1 MIYPNDVRYLWW
13 LLLAIVVALLAY
25 FLAPVLTPFLA
36 AAILAYICN
45 PVVDRMQR
53 HRVPRTLG
61 VAIMLLLLAALVAVL
76 VLILIP
82 LFQRQI
88 SALAVHMPQF
98 IDWLHRVAAP
108 WVKDTFNIELDIDS
122 LRSYVVDNMHAIQG
136 VATRLL
142 PSLKS
147 GGLALLGI
155 LLNLVLI
162 PVVLFYFLR
171 DWNKMLAALDE
182 MIPRRWHPTVTKL
195 AHDIDVVLGE
205 FLRGQLSVI
214 LLQCVFYVGGL
225 WLVGLDSALPVGI
238 IAGVLTFVPY
248 LGTVVGVVLATL
260 TGFVQFAN
268 LSGVLWVW
276 GVFILGKLLEDYLW
290 MPYLVGD
297 RIGLHPV
304 TVIFALL
311 AFGYLFGFFGVLL
324 ALPVSAAL
332 LVWLRHLR
340 QRYFDSGLYNT

>member
-1 MIYPNDVRYLWW
+1 MDYPNDVRYLWW
-13 LLLAIVVALLAY
+13 LLLAIVAAVLAY
-25 FLAPVLTPFLA
+25 LLGPVLAPFLA

-45 PVVDRMQR
+45 PLVDRMQR
-53 HRVPRTLG
+53 HRIPRTLG

-98 IDWLHRVAAP
+98 IDWLHEVVAP
-108 WVKDTFNIELDIDS
+108 WVKDTFHVELDIDS
-122 LRSYVVDNMHAIQG
+122 LKSYVVGNMQAVQG

-171 DWNKMLAALDE
+171 DWNKMLAAIDE
-182 MIPRRWHPTVTKL
+182 MIPRRWHDTVTKL
-195 AHDIDVVLGE
+195 GGDIDRVLGE

-214 LLQCVFYVGGL
+214 LLQCVFYVAGL

-238 IAGVLTFVPY
+238 IAGMLTFVPY

-260 TGFVQFAN
+260 TGFVQFGN
-268 LSGVLWVW
+268 LYGVAWVW

-304 TVIFALL
+304 AVIFALL

-340 QRYFDSGLYNT
+340 QRYLDSEMYNT